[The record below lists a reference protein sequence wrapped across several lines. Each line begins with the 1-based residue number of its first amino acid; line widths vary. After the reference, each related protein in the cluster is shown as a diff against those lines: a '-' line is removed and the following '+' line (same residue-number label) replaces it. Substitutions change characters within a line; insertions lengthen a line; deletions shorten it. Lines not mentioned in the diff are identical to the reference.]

1 MFYELICL
9 FFKLLRLW
17 SCSGAIYHTPRFCQA
32 YRHLSCSSTSVSLW
46 PPRIQIIV
54 YIVKPSAFE
63 LVVKMNKFNA
73 RFGPIS
79 SKLFPSQRK
88 WLKIRFCP
96 AQRFFNISFI
106 SHISSYVLPKSP
118 GDSRAPLPH
127 TTTPKGPWFDPG
139 FWQGHRSW
147 WLVHFSQLS
156 ILRCFSQMF
165 YELIS
170 LYFTPLWLSS

>member
-1 MFYELICL
+1 M
-9 FFKLLRLW
+9 
-17 SCSGAIYHTPRFCQA
+17 
-32 YRHLSCSSTSVSLW
+32 
-46 PPRIQIIV
+46 

-127 TTTPKGPWFDPG
+127 TTTPKGPGFDPG
-139 FWQGHRSW
+139 FLARSPI
-147 WLVHFSQLS
+147 LVAGTFFS
-156 ILRCFSQMF
+156 IEYSQMF
-165 YELIS
+165 FSDVLRAYLSLFHTFMVVVLIG
-170 LYFTPLWLSS
+170 